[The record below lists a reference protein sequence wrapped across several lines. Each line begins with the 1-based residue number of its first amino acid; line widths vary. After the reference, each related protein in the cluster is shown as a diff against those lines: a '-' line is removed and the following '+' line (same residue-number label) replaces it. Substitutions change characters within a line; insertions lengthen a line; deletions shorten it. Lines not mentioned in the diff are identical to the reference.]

1 MNILLNFKNFKI
13 IYGGSIATMGIPHTT
28 NRLEQPK
35 LNINPKIGL
44 LIIGIILIGANLRA
58 PLTSVGPLVASI
70 RDSLG
75 ISNTLAGTITTVPLL
90 AFAFL
95 SPFAPKLARR
105 FGMEFTLFI
114 SLILLT
120 IGIGIRSF
128 GGIETLFAGTI
139 LIGLSIAIG
148 NVLLPSL
155 IKHNFAQKI
164 GMMTGIYAVSMNLCG
179 AIGSGISIPISS
191 VSGLGWTGA
200 LGCWGI
206 LSLLTIFIWLPQLR
220 NRHKSTKSQQT
231 VQKGESINLWRSRL
245 AWNVTLFM
253 GFQSFI
259 FYTVITWMPE
269 ILEQK
274 GLNTHDAG
282 WMLSLMQL
290 AVLPITFLVPI
301 LAGRLQDQRLLVVIP
316 AVLLIGGLLGILY
329 GNTLLIPLWIIM
341 VGIGVGFVFSLAM
354 MFFSLHTQSTN
365 EAAELSGMAQSFGYL
380 LSAVGPVLFGGLHDI
395 THSWTIPL
403 LMLVL
408 VSIFI
413 FIAGMGA
420 GKNEYVTSK

>member
-1 MNILLNFKNFKI
+1 MDIPKAKNQLK
-13 IYGGSIATMGIPHTT
+13 H
-28 NRLEQPK
+28 PK
-35 LNINPKIGL
+35 LDVNPKIGL
-44 LIIGIILIGANLRA
+44 LIIGIILVGANLRA
-58 PLTSVGPLVASI
+58 PLTSVGPLVSSI

-95 SPFAPKLARR
+95 SPVVPKLARR
-105 FGMEFTLFI
+105 FGMEFTIFV

-128 GGIETLFAGTI
+128 GGIETLFIGTI

-155 IKHNFAQKI
+155 VKHNFAQNM
-164 GMMTGIYAVSMNLCG
+164 GVMTGVYAVSMNLCG
-179 AIGSGISIPISS
+179 ALGSGIIIPISS
-191 VSGLGWTGA
+191 FSSLGWSGA

-206 LSLLTIFIWLPQLR
+206 LSLLTIFFWLPQLR
-220 NRHKSTKSQQT
+220 NRHKSIKPVQT
-231 VQKGESINLWRSRL
+231 AQKVKPINLWRSKL

-253 GFQSFI
+253 GLQSFI

-290 AVLPITFLVPI
+290 AVIPITFIVPI
-301 LAGRLQDQRLLVVIP
+301 LAGRLQSQRLLVVVP
-316 AVLLIGGLLGILY
+316 AVLFVIGFFGILY
-329 GNTLLIPLWIIM
+329 ENTLLIPLWIIM
-341 VGIGVGFVFSLAM
+341 IGIGAGFVFSLAM
-354 MFFSLHTQSTN
+354 MFFSLRTQSTN
-365 EAAELSGMAQSFGYL
+365 EAAELSGMAQSLGYL
-380 LSAVGPVLFGGLHDI
+380 LSAVGPVLFGWLHDI
-395 THSWTIPL
+395 THSWTTPL
-403 LMLVL
+403 FILVL
-408 VSIFI
+408 ISVLI

-420 GKNEYVTSK
+420 GKNAYVTSK